1 MTQHLSG
8 SNEPLDGMSKRFE
21 VLYEDN
27 HLLGIVKPVNIPVQE
42 DATGDPD
49 LLNLLKEDVKALV
62 NVIRIHADGTFR
74 EGLPILRIG
83 VNPSRNQVMVL
94 SHVGGTQLAHR
105 VDALQHPGAD
115 TDRKSVV

>member
-49 LLNLLKEDVKALV
+49 LLNLLKEDVKERFNKPGNVYMGLV
-62 NVIRIHADGTFR
+62 HRLDRPV
-74 EGLPILRIG
+74 G
-83 VNPSRNQVMVL
+83 VQ
-94 SHVGGTQLAHR
+94 
-105 VDALQHPGAD
+105 
-115 TDRKSVV
+115 